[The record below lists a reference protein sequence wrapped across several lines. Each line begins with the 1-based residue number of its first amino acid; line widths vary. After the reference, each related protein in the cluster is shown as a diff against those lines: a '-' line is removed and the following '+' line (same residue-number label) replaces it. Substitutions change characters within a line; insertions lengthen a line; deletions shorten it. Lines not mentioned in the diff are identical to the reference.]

1 MASLWM
7 LFGKLLGDMYSSPQ
21 EGSAAVEPPTS
32 EARTS
37 ASASPSVVDQGGA
50 HETQARQDVENIPE
64 PNNCSDAVLDTSD
77 VQVPPSTPLDVLG
90 QRGAPNSHDPQA
102 GKDIGGTSDP
112 HPNSDSQETL
122 DAQAPLIPRV
132 LINQGTQGDKP
143 NTSAGAI
150 ATPETQTRR
159 VHVAETSRGP
169 RTNSLLHPRSGVWSV
184 RPLSTATFATLGDD
198 KDFQLEEWMKDL
210 FRREEGD
217 DIRLRELGV
226 MFRDLRVIGVGASTA
241 LQPTVGSQFS
251 PRSLL
256 SAINNWRRPPLR
268 DILSGFEGVVRPGEM
283 LLVLGRPGAGC
294 STFLKTIAN
303 QRGEYHSIE
312 GDVFYDSLTSK
323 DIETKYRG
331 DVIYCPEDDIHFPTL
346 TVEET
351 LSFAATMRAPQTR
364 VKGQSR
370 KEYINM
376 VTEVVMR
383 VFGLGHAR
391 NTVVGNAAIRG
402 ISGGEKKRVSLAEAL
417 CCRGRI
423 SAWDNPTRGLDA
435 STALELI
442 CALRLATDLS
452 KCTTIASIYQAGQQ
466 LYDLFDKVCVIN
478 EGKMAYFGPA
488 KDAKQYFIDM
498 GYEPFDRQTTADFLV
513 GVTDPNARK
522 IREGFS
528 GVPPR
533 SAQEMATYFKSSGFA
548 ERSRSD
554 IESYYATSVDKPELR
569 EAYAIDASAEHAR
582 HAPDNEPYIISVPM
596 QVRAVMRRRWQV
608 LKGDWLTLAVNLG
621 GQVFQAVIMGTVF
634 LRLSD
639 STSSFF
645 SRGGVMFFALL
656 FSTVAAMAEID
667 SLFAQRPIVLRQY
680 NLAMYYPFIESLAH
694 SIVDLPIAIIFQLIF
709 SVVFYFLVRLQQ
721 SAQQFFIFVLITFVA
736 TMVMK
741 IFFRAVSA
749 CFKTPSGAITV
760 AGIVMTFAILCSGY
774 AIPPS
779 AIIGALRW
787 ITYINPLRYGF
798 EALMVNEFHTIQGT
812 CTTLVPQGPG
822 YENVSSANQVCT
834 TVGSQPGQSTVD
846 GNTFLSYSFG
856 YEYSHLWRNVGI
868 MCSFLLGFL
877 ILLLVMTEKNVS
889 YAISTSVTLFKQ
901 GTRLLMPG
909 GTDEEKSMRSSSS
922 RLETPVLEAPNE
934 KSGLDVHAH
943 PDIFSWNHIEYVVPV
958 KGGEKKLLD
967 DVSGYVA
974 PGKLTALVGES
985 GAGKTTL
992 LNVLAERISVGAV
1005 LGDRFVNGH
1014 PLPADFQ
1021 AQTGY
1026 CQQMD
1031 THLPETT
1038 VREALLFSAKLRQ
1051 PKSVPLAEKEAYVD
1065 KCLKM
1070 VGLEAYA
1077 NAIVGSLGVEHK
1089 KRTTIGVELAAKP
1102 KLLLFLDEPTSG
1114 LDSQSAWAIVKV
1126 LRELA
1131 NRGQAILCTIHQPSG
1146 ELFQMFDRLLLLRKG
1161 GQTVYFG
1168 DIGER
1173 SSTLLGYFER
1183 NGAPPCDRDA
1193 NPAEYMLDVIG
1204 AGATAVSETDW
1215 YAVWKASP
1223 EAADLDR
1230 EIERLHSEGCS
1241 RPVIESKAT
1250 ELYSRFATPWM
1261 TQFLTLTDRGFVSYW
1276 RNPTYMMSKVVLNI
1290 AAGLIIG
1297 FVFFQANDTIQGT
1310 ENKLFA
1316 VFMATMCCVGLVQ
1329 QLQSVY
1335 ISIRDIYEIRE
1346 RPSRMYSWTAFL
1358 ASQLVIELP
1367 WNMLGTSLFFVS
1379 FYWTVGLPT
1388 SRAGYTFLLFG
1399 VIFPVYYTT
1408 AGQAFAALA
1417 PTPTIATLLFS
1428 TLFVFTIIFD
1438 GVLQP
1443 YSQLKW
1449 WQWMYWT
1456 SPFTYIIEGL
1466 LGQAIANI
1474 DINCSP
1480 TELVVIQPPLNMTCG
1495 DYMSTFISEVGGY
1508 LTDSSATSACNYC
1521 PYRTTNEFLSS
1532 NFNIMYQHRWRDL
1545 GIVLGFTGFNMVAIF
1560 VLTYLCRIRSWSS
1573 WSAKRK

>member
-1 MASLWM
+1 
-7 LFGKLLGDMYSSPQ
+7 MYFSSR
-21 EGSAAVEPPTS
+21 EGSAAAEAPTS
-32 EARTS
+32 EAQAP
-37 ASASPSVVDQGGA
+37 ASVSSSVVDQGDA
-50 HETQARQDVENIPE
+50 HETQARQDVENIPQ
-64 PNNCSDAVLDTSD
+64 PNTSSDAILDTSD
-77 VQVPPSTPLDVLG
+77 VQLPPSTPLDTLDQG
-90 QRGAPNSHDPQA
+90 AAPNSHEPQA
-102 GKDIGGTSDP
+102 GQDAGGISEP
-112 HPNSDSQETL
+112 HSNSDSQETL
-122 DAQAPLIPRV
+122 DGQAPPVPRV
-132 LINQGTQGDKP
+132 DINQDTQEDTP
-143 NTSAGAI
+143 NTSAVAI
-150 ATPETQTRR
+150 ATPRTRTRR
-159 VHVAETSRGP
+159 VHMAEDGRDP
-169 RTNSLLHPRSGVWSV
+169 RTTSLLHPRSGVWSV

-210 FRREEGD
+210 FRRSEGD
-217 DIRLRELGV
+217 DLKLRELGV
-226 MFRDLRVIGVGASTA
+226 MFRDLRVVGVGTSAA
-241 LQPTVGSQFS
+241 LQPTLGSQFS
-251 PRSLL
+251 PHSFL

-294 STFLKTIAN
+294 STLLKTIAN
-303 QRGEYHSIE
+303 QRGVYHSIH

-323 DIETKYRG
+323 DIETRYRG

-351 LSFAATMRAPQTR
+351 LSFAAAMRAPHTR
-364 VKGQSR
+364 VEGQSR
-370 KEYINM
+370 REYINM

-452 KCTTIASIYQAGQQ
+452 KCATIASIYQAGQQ
-466 LYDLFDKVCVIN
+466 LYDLFDKVCVVN
-478 EGKMAYFGPA
+478 EGRMAYFGPA

-513 GVTDPNARK
+513 GVTDPNARRV
-522 IREGFS
+522 REGLN
-528 GVPPR
+528 GAPPR
-533 SAQEMATYFKSSGFA
+533 TAEEMAAYFNSSEFA
-548 ERSRSD
+548 ERNRSD
-554 IESYYATSVDKPELR
+554 VQSYYATCVNKPELR

-582 HAPDNEPYIISVPM
+582 HAPDNESYVLSVPM

-608 LKGDWLTLAVNLG
+608 LKGDWLTLAVGLG
-621 GQVFQAVIMGTVF
+621 GQIFQAVIMGTVF

-639 STSSFF
+639 STSSYF

-656 FSTVAAMAEID
+656 FSTVSAMAEID

-680 NLAMYYPFIESLAH
+680 NLAMYYPFIESLSHA
-694 SIVDLPIAIIFQLIF
+694 IVDLPIAIIFQFVF
-709 SVVFYFLVRLQQ
+709 SAIFYFLVRLQQ
-721 SAQQFFIFVLITFVA
+721 SAQQFLIFVLVTFVA

-741 IFFRAVSA
+741 MFFRAVSA

-760 AGIVMTFAILCSGY
+760 AGIMMTAAILCTGY
-774 AIPPS
+774 AIPPT

-798 EALMVNEFHTIQGT
+798 EALMVNEFHTIEGT

-822 YENVSSANQVCT
+822 YENISSANQVCT

-846 GNTFLSYSFG
+846 GNAFLYYSFG

-868 MCSFLLGFL
+868 MCAFLLGFL
-877 ILLLVMTEKNVS
+877 ILLLVMTERNVS

-909 GTDEEKSMRSSSS
+909 RTDEEKSFQSSSS
-922 RLETPVLEAPNE
+922 RLETPVAESSTE
-934 KSGLDVHAH
+934 KSGLDDHAH
-943 PDIFSWNHIEYVVPV
+943 LNVFSWSNIEYVVPV

-992 LNVLAERISVGAV
+992 LNVLAERISVGV
-1005 LGDRFVNGH
+1005 VSGDRFVNGH
-1014 PLPADFQ
+1014 PLPANFQ

-1051 PKSVPLAEKEAYVD
+1051 PKSVPLEEKEAYVD

-1131 NRGQAILCTIHQPSG
+1131 NHGQAILCTIHQPSG
-1146 ELFQMFDRLLLLRKG
+1146 ELFQVFDRLLLLRKG

-1168 DIGER
+1168 DIGKR

-1183 NGAPPCDRDA
+1183 NGAPPCDPDA
-1193 NPAEYMLDVIG
+1193 NPAEYILDVIG
-1204 AGATAVSETDW
+1204 AGATATSETDW
-1215 YAVWKASP
+1215 HAVWKASP
-1223 EAADLDR
+1223 EAAELDH
-1230 EIERLHSEGCS
+1230 EIERLHAEGCS
-1241 RPVIESKAT
+1241 RSVVKTQDAEP
-1250 ELYSRFATPWM
+1250 YSRFATSWM
-1261 TQFLTLTDRGFVSYW
+1261 TQFLTLTERGFVSYW
-1276 RNPTYMMSKVVLNI
+1276 RNPTYMMSKVVVNLI
-1290 AAGLIIG
+1290 AGPVVGL
-1297 FVFFQANDTIQGT
+1297 VFFQSNDTVQGT
-1310 ENKLFA
+1310 QNKLFA

-1329 QLQSVY
+1329 QLQIVY
-1335 ISIRDIYEIRE
+1335 ISIRDVYEIRE

-1358 ASQLVIELP
+1358 VSQLVIELP
-1367 WNMLGTSLFFVS
+1367 WNMLGTSLFFVT
-1379 FYWTVGLPT
+1379 FYWIIGLPT
-1388 SRAGYTFLLFG
+1388 SRAGYTFLLFC
-1399 VIFPVYYTT
+1399 VMFPIYYTT
-1408 AGQAFAALA
+1408 AGQAFTALA

-1449 WQWMYWT
+1449 WKWMYWT
-1456 SPFTYIIEGL
+1456 SPFTYVIEGL
-1466 LGQAIANI
+1466 LGQAIANM

-1480 TELVVIQPPLNMTCG
+1480 VELVVIQPPSNMTCG

-1508 LTDSSATSACNYC
+1508 LTNPSATSACNYC
-1521 PYRTTNEFLSS
+1521 PYLTTNEFLSS
-1532 NFNIMYQHRWRDL
+1532 NFNIMYQHRWRDM
-1545 GIVLGFTGFNMVAIF
+1545 GIVLGFTGFNLIALF

>member
-1 MASLWM
+1 MDERSFQAVCIC
-7 LFGKLLGDMYSSPQ
+7 LGCFS
-21 EGSAAVEPPTS
+21 
-32 EARTS
+32 
-37 ASASPSVVDQGGA
+37 
-50 HETQARQDVENIPE
+50 
-64 PNNCSDAVLDTSD
+64 
-77 VQVPPSTPLDVLG
+77 
-90 QRGAPNSHDPQA
+90 
-102 GKDIGGTSDP
+102 
-112 HPNSDSQETL
+112 
-122 DAQAPLIPRV
+122 RV
-132 LINQGTQGDKP
+132 LISFQ
-143 NTSAGAI
+143 
-150 ATPETQTRR
+150 
-159 VHVAETSRGP
+159 RGEG
-169 RTNSLLHPRSGVWSV
+169 NDLRS
-184 RPLSTATFATLGDD
+184 
-198 KDFQLEEWMKDL
+198 
-210 FRREEGD
+210 
-217 DIRLRELGV
+217 RELGV
-226 MFRDLRVIGVGASTA
+226 MFRDLRVVGVGASTA

-268 DILSGFEGVVRPGEM
+268 NILSGFEGVIRPGEM

-294 STFLKTIAN
+294 STLLKTITN
-303 QRGEYHSIE
+303 QWGEYHSIH

-323 DIETKYRG
+323 DIATRYRG

-351 LSFAATMRAPQTR
+351 LSFAATMRAPHTR
-364 VKGQSR
+364 LAGQSR
-370 KEYINM
+370 REYINT

-383 VFGLGHAR
+383 VFGLGHTR
-391 NTVVGNAAIRG
+391 NTVIGNAAIRG
-402 ISGGEKKRVSLAEAL
+402 ISGGERKRVSLAEAL

-466 LYDLFDKVCVIN
+466 LYDLFDKVCLVS
-478 EGKMAYFGPA
+478 EGRMVYFGPT

-498 GYEPFDRQTTADFLV
+498 GYEPFNRQTTADFLV

-522 IREGFS
+522 VREGFT

-533 SAQEMATYFKSSGFA
+533 TAEEMASYFNLSEFA
-548 ERSRSD
+548 ERNRSD
-554 IESYYATSVDKPELR
+554 VESYYATYVNKPEVR
-569 EAYAIDASAEHAR
+569 EAYEVDARAEHAR
-582 HAPDNEPYIISVPM
+582 HAPDSKPYVTSIPM
-596 QVRAVMRRRWQV
+596 QVRAVMRRRWQI
-608 LKGDWLTLAVNLG
+608 LKGDWLTQAVSLG
-621 GQVFQAVIMGTVF
+621 GQIFQAVIMGTVF

-639 STSSFF
+639 STSAFF

-667 SLFAQRPIVLRQY
+667 SLFAQRQIVLRQH
-680 NLAMYYPFIESLAH
+680 NLAMYYPFIESLALA
-694 SIVDLPIAIIFQLIF
+694 IVDLPIAIIFQLIF
-709 SVVFYFLVRLQQ
+709 SVVFYFLVRLQE
-721 SAQQFFIFVLITFVA
+721 SAQQFFTFVLVTFLA

-741 IFFRAVSA
+741 TFFRAISA
-749 CFKTPSGAITV
+749 CFKAPSGAITV

-774 AIPPS
+774 TIPPS
-779 AIIGALRW
+779 NIIGALRW

-822 YENVSSANQVCT
+822 YENVSSADQVCT

-846 GNTFLSYSFG
+846 GNIFLYYAFG
-856 YEYSHLWRNVGI
+856 YEYSNLWRNIGI
-868 MCSFLLGFL
+868 MCAFLLGSL

-889 YAISTSVTLFKQ
+889 YAITTSVTLFKQ
-901 GTRLLMPG
+901 GTRLLVPG
-909 GTDEEKSMRSSSS
+909 GTDEEKSSQSMSS
-922 RLETPVLEAPNE
+922 RLEIPSVEGSNE
-934 KSGLDVHAH
+934 KSALNVHAH
-943 PDIFSWNHIEYVVPV
+943 ANIFSWNHIQYVVPV
-958 KGGEKKLLD
+958 KGGERKLLD

-992 LNVLAERISVGAV
+992 LNVLAERVSTGVV
-1005 LGDRFVNGH
+1005 SGDRFVNGH
-1014 PLPADFQ
+1014 SLPADFQ

-1051 PKSVPLAEKEAYVD
+1051 PKSVPLEEKETYVNQ
-1065 KCLKM
+1065 CLKM
-1070 VGLEAYA
+1070 VGMEAYA

-1131 NRGQAILCTIHQPSG
+1131 NHGQAILCTIHQPSG
-1146 ELFQMFDRLLLLRKG
+1146 ELFQMFDRLLLLCKG

-1173 SSTLLGYFER
+1173 SSTLLDYFQK
-1183 NGAPPCDRDA
+1183 NGAPPCDPDA

-1204 AGATAVSETDW
+1204 AGATATSEVDW
-1215 YAVWKASP
+1215 HAIWKASP
-1223 EAADLDR
+1223 EAAELDR
-1230 EIERLHSEGCS
+1230 EIEQLHAEGRS
-1241 RPVIESKAT
+1241 RPVVETQVTK
-1250 ELYSRFATPWM
+1250 LYSRFATSWV
-1261 TQFLTLTDRGFVSYW
+1261 TQFLILTERGFVSYW
-1276 RNPTYMMSKVVLNI
+1276 RNPTYMMSKVVLNV
-1290 AAGLIIG
+1290 AAALIIG
-1297 FVFFQANDTIQGT
+1297 FVFFQSDDTVQGV

-1329 QLQSVY
+1329 QIQSVY
-1335 ISIRDIYEIRE
+1335 ISVRDIYEIRE

-1367 WNMLGTSLFFVS
+1367 WNILSASLFFVS

-1388 SRAGYTFLLFG
+1388 ARAPYTYLLFG
-1399 VIFPVYYTT
+1399 VVFPIYFTT

-1428 TLFVFTIIFD
+1428 TLFVFTII
-1438 GVLQP
+1438 LQP

-1456 SPFTYIIEGL
+1456 SPFTYLVEGL
-1466 LGQAIANI
+1466 LGQAVANMN
-1474 DINCSP
+1474 INCSP
-1480 TELVVIQPPLNMTCG
+1480 TELVVIEPPSNMTCG
-1495 DYMSTFISEVGGY
+1495 EYMTTFISEVGGH
-1508 LTDSSATSACNYC
+1508 LTNSSATSACNYC
-1521 PYRTTNEFLSS
+1521 PYRSTDQFLSS
-1532 NFNIMYQHRWRDL
+1532 NFNILYHHRWRDL
-1545 GIVLGFTGFNMVAIF
+1545 GIVLGFTGFNTIAIF
-1560 VLTYLCRIRSWSS
+1560 VLTYLCRIRSGPFWPT
-1573 WSAKRK
+1573 WTKRK